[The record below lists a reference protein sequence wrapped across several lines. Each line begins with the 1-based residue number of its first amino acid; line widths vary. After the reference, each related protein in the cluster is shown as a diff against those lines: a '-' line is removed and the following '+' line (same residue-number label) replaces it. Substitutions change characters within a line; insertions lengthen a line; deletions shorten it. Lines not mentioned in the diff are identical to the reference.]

1 MKELVGF
8 FAWDLE
14 ANKPFTRDNGLSAF
28 AAMDDCF
35 RFHGSPPELC
45 LDFLV
50 GQLVLDRFQV
60 FVGFLQAGAG
70 LVDGSEDGDVV
81 DSDAHFE
88 LMFLEEPLD
97 QVKLFSK
104 SLVWRVI
111 RRRIDLLYEVIPSDV
126 AHDWN
131 GIPAFLPVQKTEIG
145 RNERD
150 EQKRTENQKADC
162 FHMGLFFTS
171 FARYVSLN
179 CSLSKSEQLRL

>member
-1 MKELVGF
+1 MKELVDF

-35 RFHGSPPELC
+35 WFHGSPPDLC
-45 LDFLV
+45 LDLFV

-70 LVDGSEDGDVV
+70 LVDGSEDGNVV

-88 LMFLEEPLD
+88 LMFREELLD
-97 QVKLFSK
+97 QDKLFSK
-104 SLVWRVI
+104 SLVWRII
-111 RRRIDLLYEVIPSDV
+111 RRRIDLVYEVIPRDV

-131 GIPAFLPVQKTEIG
+131 GIPVSLPAQEIDIG
-145 RNERD
+145 RDERD
-150 EQKRTENQKADC
+150 EQKRTKN
-162 FHMGLFFTS
+162 
-171 FARYVSLN
+171 
-179 CSLSKSEQLRL
+179 